1 MSEFMKLNEGQ
12 MIVFLFIVPM
22 TREET
27 VTGEIRHGMV
37 EFPGNRTIPSLV
49 NIFSVTSFKIIW
61 SGHRKQPP

>member
-1 MSEFMKLNEGQ
+1 MNEFMKLNESK
-12 MIVFLFIVPM
+12 MVFFPSIVPM

-49 NIFSVTSFKIIW
+49 NIFSVRSVKIIW
-61 SGHRKQPP
+61 SGHNKQPP